1 MAKITICNMIATRRR
16 STSDLFLENGI
27 WILKSYLQA
36 GGHTVE
42 PLDLATNSFYKKI
55 TPALTSRLVRLTM
68 QTIFRN
74 KSANRYPGITNALFG
89 LVMGLQKLNTAMRE
103 HLMRKQLQLIADRI
117 ANSNDKI
124 FGIKVWYGEA
134 FRWADELS
142 RLIQKR
148 SPSMLVIAG
157 GYHPSLY
164 EDDFMDYSHFDLAV
178 TGEGEQPL
186 QQILDLVDEHDSDW
200 QKENVLQ
207 KITQRVIDGKLQN
220 TIVRDARPGH
230 RYFHNRVHPEIL
242 EKAIPHFDFD
252 QNDKMRVHI
261 VVDSLGCAWGKC
273 HFCVHSKFFSRMVP
287 RNPVNVVDE
296 IESMT
301 EQGIGL
307 FRFSG
312 SDTFPAF
319 GVKIAA
325 EILRRGLNIHYT
337 IGARA
342 IKNAAEA
349 EIFQRLTSQYKLMIR
364 SGMLSVFMGGETGN
378 DWINEQVMNK
388 GITAADIRWTIRAMR
403 EAEKQTGK
411 KIYISLAFIYPTPTL
426 GHLTLEKVFQ
436 DNLDLV
442 RETKPDSV
450 MVTPPSPFKQST
462 WYKERRNF
470 GFALEDTFIQDLMQY
485 EYVLYKPAELWP
497 DIGITLD
504 NMNFRA
510 IMKACGQLRKAI
522 EQEGIETDVSDEH
535 FLIQIAS
542 GYRGRADEFKHQ
554 SLLDIISGDYRWSEK
569 IGKRL
574 NRFSKQL
581 AQSKQ
586 SDKIREQGH

>member
-1 MAKITICNMIATRRR
+1 MIATRRR

-27 WILKSYLQA
+27 WILKSHLQA

-55 TPALTSRLVRLTM
+55 SPASVSRLVRSTLEP
-68 QTIFRN
+68 IFRN
-74 KSANRYPGITNALFG
+74 KNANRHPGITNALFV
-89 LVMGLQKLNTAMRE
+89 LAMGLQKLNTAMRE
-103 HLMRKQLQLIADRI
+103 HLMRKQLRLIADRI
-117 ANSNDKI
+117 ANSTDKI

-142 RLIQKR
+142 RMIQQR
-148 SPSMLVIAG
+148 SPSILVIAG

-164 EDDFMDYSHFDLAV
+164 EDDFMDHSHFDLAV

-186 QQILDLVDEHDSDW
+186 QQILDLVDDHDNDW

-207 KITQRVIDGKLQN
+207 EITQRVIDGKLQN
-220 TIVRDARPGH
+220 TIVRDAKPGH
-230 RYFHNRVHPEIL
+230 GYFHNRVHPKIL
-242 EKAIPHFDFD
+242 EKAIPCFDFD

-273 HFCVHSKFFSRMVP
+273 HFCVHSKFFTQMVP

-296 IESMT
+296 IQSMT

-319 GVKIAA
+319 GVKIAK
-325 EILRRGLNIHYT
+325 EILRRGLNIRYT

-342 IKNAAEA
+342 IKNARET
-349 EIFQRLTSQYKLMIR
+349 EIFQRLISQYKLMIQ

-378 DWINEQVMNK
+378 DWVNEHVMNK
-388 GITAADIRWTIRAMR
+388 GITADDIRWTIRAMR
-403 EAEKQTGK
+403 EAEKQAGK

-426 GHLTLEKVFQ
+426 GHVMLKKIFK

-462 WYKERRNF
+462 WYKERRKF
-470 GFALEDTFIQDLMQY
+470 GFALNDTFVQDLMRY
-485 EYVLYKPAELWP
+485 EYVLYKPADLWP
-497 DIGITLD
+497 DIGITLE
-504 NMNFRA
+504 NMNFKA
-510 IMKACGQLRKAI
+510 IMKECGRLRKAI

-542 GYRGRADEFKHQ
+542 EYSGRADEFKRQ

-574 NRFSKQL
+574 NRFSEQL
-581 AQSKQ
+581 AQSNHT
-586 SDKIREQGH
+586 DKSNGFETLNSSK